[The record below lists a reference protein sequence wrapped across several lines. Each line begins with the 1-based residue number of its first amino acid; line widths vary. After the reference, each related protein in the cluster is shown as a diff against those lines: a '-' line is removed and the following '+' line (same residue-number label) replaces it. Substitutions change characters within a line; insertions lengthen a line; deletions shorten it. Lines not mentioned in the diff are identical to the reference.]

1 MTYWLNP
8 TFYEFIKLGLTILKK
23 CMWAIVVVISLNF
36 SGYGLA
42 GPPVPPPEGGFGIQV
57 NTVIE
62 CFGSVKQQTFIAWPF
77 KTGGSANI
85 PDELAGGESNAM
97 LRYEYEMG
105 AIDGDTRLIND
116 FSGNAQNVSNL
127 EVQNFVVFE
136 GDPNSTVGLMFSEKK
151 VALSNVLAGEV
162 GIPATNLETAAGS
175 SMLVT
180 GVIAHSEILIGAIDS
195 PQLYYSILA
204 DGVGT
209 ADAYAR
215 AELLDSDSAVFEQ
228 KVSVSGV
235 FRFGDEM
242 FFLGQSTI
250 IGMPAPIDQVP
261 EQNVEH

>member
-1 MTYWLNP
+1 
-8 TFYEFIKLGLTILKK
+8 LKK

-42 GPPVPPPEGGFGIQV
+42 GSPVPPPEMGFGIQV

-62 CFGSVKQQTFIAWPF
+62 CFGSVKQQTSFAWPF
-77 KTGGSANI
+77 KTGDSANI

-97 LRYEYEMG
+97 LRYEHEMG
-105 AIDGDTRLIND
+105 AIGGDIRLIND
-116 FSGNAQNVSNL
+116 FSNNAQNVPNL

-136 GDPNSTVGLMFSEKK
+136 GEPNSTVGLMSSEKK
-151 VALSNVLAGEV
+151 VALSSVSAGEV
-162 GIPATNLETAAGS
+162 EIPAANLETAAGS

-180 GVIAHSEILIGAIDS
+180 GVIAHSEIWTSAIDG

-209 ADAYAR
+209 GNAYAR
-215 AELLDSDSAVFEQ
+215 AELLDSASAVAESQGEHVTPAFASRGRGAVFEQ

-235 FRFGDEM
+235 FSFGDEM

-261 EQNVEH
+261 

>member
-1 MTYWLNP
+1 
-8 TFYEFIKLGLTILKK
+8 
-23 CMWAIVVVISLNF
+23 MWAIVVVISLNF

-42 GPPVPPPEGGFGIQV
+42 GPPVPSPEGGFGIQV

-62 CFGSVKQQTFIAWPF
+62 CFGSVKQQTSFAWPF
-77 KTGGSANI
+77 KTGDSANI
-85 PDELAGGESNAM
+85 PDELAGGESDAT
-97 LRYEYEMG
+97 LRYEHEMG
-105 AIDGDTRLIND
+105 AIGGDIGLIND
-116 FSGNAQNVSNL
+116 FSNAQNVPNL

-136 GDPNSTVGLMFSEKK
+136 GDPNSTVGLMFSNKK
-151 VALSNVLAGEV
+151 VALSIVSAGEV
-162 GIPATNLETAAGS
+162 GIPAANLETAAGS

-180 GVIAHSEILIGAIDS
+180 GVIAHSEIWTSAIDG
-195 PQLYYSILA
+195 PQLHYSILA

-215 AELLDSDSAVFEQ
+215 AELLDSASALAESQGEHVTPAFASRAVFEQ

-235 FRFGDEM
+235 FSFGDEM

-261 EQNVEH
+261 